1 MELLGGVLGVIL
13 GAAVALGV
21 LSLRGSLAVA
31 GAILG
36 SVLMAAALLAVLLAD
51 DFSRPFGMVYV
62 LLGAVL
68 AGVAALPRL
77 RWAGRA
83 ADRWIA
89 VGSGV
94 VVVAGTLLVGL
105 WADAVLGTVLPPDA
119 KARASS
125 GLVTG
130 LLVGAASGV
139 AWMGWRPRQVA

>member
-1 MELLGGVLGVIL
+1 MELLGGMLGVIL

-21 LSLRGSLAVA
+21 LSLRGPLAVVV
-31 GAILG
+31 AILG
-36 SVLMAAALLAVLLAD
+36 AVLMVAALLAVLLAD

-77 RWAGRA
+77 RGAGRA

-89 VGSGV
+89 VGLGV

-105 WADAVLGTVLPPDA
+105 GADAVLGTVLPRDA

-125 GLVTG
+125 ELVTG
-130 LLVGAASGV
+130 LLVGAVSGV
-139 AWMGWRPRQVA
+139 GWMGWRPRRVA